1 MKPLAGR
8 IRLALRGIGIRIWLV
23 VALVLTLLA
32 LLSGLQFVL
41 RTTGGTLFL
50 FATFAPPLIFVSI
63 VIVCG
68 LLLYELLRQRRL
80 FEHEHYDPGEII
92 FRQGD
97 SGDCAYFIRS
107 GEVEVVHE
115 SDGAESVIAKLGKG
129 EYFGEMALLS
139 NEVRNATVRAVSQTE
154 VATLG
159 KQNFLPLLNVL
170 PAAHEDILKTVRKR
184 ALARTK

>member
-1 MKPLAGR
+1 MKPSAER
-8 IRLALRGIGIRIWLV
+8 ISLGLRGIGIRVWLAF
-23 VALVLTLLA
+23 ALVLTLLG

-50 FATFAPPLIFVSI
+50 FATFAPLLIFTAILIVSSAI
-63 VIVCG
+63 
-68 LLLYELLRQRRL
+68 LYELLRQRRL
-80 FEHEHYDPGEII
+80 FEYERYGPGEII

-115 SDGAESVIAKLGKG
+115 GDGAESVIAKLGKG

-139 NEVRNATVRAVSQTE
+139 NEPRNATVRAVSHTE
-154 VATLG
+154 LATLG
-159 KQNFLPLLNVL
+159 KRNFLPLLNVL
-170 PAAHEDILKTVRKR
+170 PAAHEDILKTVRRR
-184 ALARTK
+184 AMAKTK